1 MVYFI
6 TMQEMPNAPKTD
18 IPNVL
23 FYPVDGLLHFAIEY
37 TLFPSSKGLKY
48 KIFIMHVDKNG
59 NAQPETPLYGLNADT
74 PTIFSTDSVKKVAS
88 SIQMIIAITCKRWY
102 KYFEHSPAGI
112 EYADV
117 ARLGGLFENY
127 LRFVPVN
134 IQALEFI
141 FFGKFGSY
149 PSDIVLKAGGV
160 FPNRDTVAKT
170 NINTEVEIQQDSG
183 TLSSVTFPGPYFVP
197 PPPIPSDKQIQLP
210 CGSQSSGSTQLSQQD
225 FQPAAKIQKV
235 LHSTPTTML
244 YHQLDRSDFC
254 AVETTQSVSGC
265 DGCYFEETSFEGI
278 FDDI

>member
-23 FYPVDGLLHFAIEY
+23 FYPVDGLLHFAVEY

-59 NAQPETPLYGLNADT
+59 NAQPETPLYGLNAND

-88 SIQMIIAITCKRWY
+88 SIQMITAITCKRWY
-102 KYFEHSPAGI
+102 KYYEHSPASI

-117 ARLGGLFENY
+117 ARLGRLFENY

-134 IQALEFI
+134 IQALEDI

-149 PSDIVLKAGGV
+149 PSDIVLRNGRI
-160 FPNRDTVAKT
+160 FPSCDTVAKV
-170 NINTEVEIQQDSG
+170 NVNTEVGMQLDSG
-183 TLSSVTFPGPYFVP
+183 TLPGPYFVP
-197 PPPIPSDKQIQLP
+197 PPPIPSDQQIQLP
-210 CGSQSSGSTQLSQQD
+210 CGSEFSGSTQAAQQD
-225 FQPAAKIQKV
+225 SQPAAKIQKV
-235 LHSTPTTML
+235 LHSTPTTTL
-244 YHQLDRSDFC
+244 YPRWDPSDLCAAQLTESIP
-254 AVETTQSVSGC
+254 GC
-265 DGCYFEETSFEGI
+265 DGLDFNESSLGGI